1 MSDSARQAWK
11 RWWDDEGSGIQPSI
25 AQSDEDF
32 ARYITEIAWSNGAY
46 ARSAEIDRLRAE
58 LAAAIEQRDEA
69 RRDWCESMFARFSAV
84 GKKVSAEEFAAKRG
98 WDCFKEG
105 GGA

>member
-1 MSDSARQAWK
+1 MSDTARQAWK

-46 ARSAEIDRLRAE
+46 ARYADIDRLRAE
-58 LAAAIEQRDEA
+58 LAAAIKQRDNYRSALERIA
-69 RRDWCESMFARFSAV
+69 NQDYRGNRSTESQIAFSAL
-84 GKKVSAEEFAAKRG
+84 AEMR
-98 WDCFKEG
+98 KEG